1 MLNEYGATLDR
12 NGYAPSIVQD
22 IEGCYFCARQTGKLD
37 RHEIF
42 HGAFRKKSKALGT
55 WVTLCHTCHMALHQ
69 SDADLDALLK
79 RQGQRQ
85 AMSHYGWNEAE
96 FIQQFG
102 KNYL

>member
-22 IEGCYFCARQTGKLD
+22 IKGCYLCARQDGKLD

-42 HGAFRKKSKALGT
+42 HGAYRKKSKELGT
-55 WVTLCHTCHMALHQ
+55 WVTLCHDCHMTLHHK
-69 SDADLDALLK
+69 DARLDEILK
-79 RQGQRQ
+79 QQGQRE
-85 AMSHYGWNEAE
+85 AMQRYGWTTAE
-96 FIQQFG
+96 FIERFG

>member
-22 IEGCYFCARQTGKLD
+22 IEGCYFCARRDGKLD

-42 HGAFRKKSKALGT
+42 HGAYRQKSKALGL
-55 WVTLCHTCHMALHQ
+55 WVTLCHSCHMALHQ
-69 SDADLDALLK
+69 KNARLDEILK
-79 RQGQRQ
+79 RQGQRE
-85 AMSHYGWNEAE
+85 AMQLYGWTTAE
-96 FIQQFG
+96 FIQRFG